1 MAVFGCFFTQAQPI
15 DFDQLQKLN
24 IHSVGPGHMSGRI
37 TAIDAVTSNAKTIYV
52 GGASGASGNSADRS
66 PDRCLRTSSAGF

>member
-1 MAVFGCFFTQAQPI
+1 MAVFGCFFAQAQPI

-24 IHSVGPGHMSGRI
+24 IHSVGPAHMSGRI

-52 GGASGASGNSADRS
+52 GGVWK
-66 PDRCLRTSSAGF
+66 

>member
-1 MAVFGCFFTQAQPI
+1 MNRTPHTKYLLLTMAVFGCFFAQAQPI

-24 IHSVGPGHMSGRI
+24 IHSVGPAHMSGRI

-52 GGASGASGNSADRS
+52 GGVWK
-66 PDRCLRTSSAGF
+66 